1 MEGLPSTLTDRL
13 SKEGVTHLF
22 PGLDKNNYSG
32 FQKRFSPVQRQV
44 IPRLLSLSTLYPR
57 LRPPDVCVAAPT
69 GSGKTLAFVLPIVAS
84 LQGRMVPRVRAIA
97 VLPTQDLAL
106 QVCFLRLFIYSI
118 RKNLMATELSG
129 VQSVFHILRAMWAQ
143 GKTVDWWR
151 LRCWG
156 GWAGQ
161 KVWEWICP
169 AAVGHLGGH
178 SWQTYAHHSILSKS
192 RLVLSEVPGYR
203 RGRQNDGEHCSGMRQ
218 QDC

>member
-1 MEGLPSTLTDRL
+1 MILQVDLQAEQLAVEAMEGLPSMLTDRL

-22 PGLDKNNYSG
+22 PGLDEKKSG
-32 FQKRFSPVQRQV
+32 FQKQFSPVQRQV

-106 QVCFLRLFIYSI
+106 QVGFPSFLFIHSI
-118 RKNLMATELSG
+118 RMILMTTGLSG

-143 GKTVDWWR
+143 G
-151 LRCWG
+151 
-156 GWAGQ
+156 
-161 KVWEWICP
+161 
-169 AAVGHLGGH
+169 
-178 SWQTYAHHSILSKS
+178 
-192 RLVLSEVPGYR
+192 
-203 RGRQNDGEHCSGMRQ
+203 
-218 QDC
+218 

>member
-22 PGLDKNNYSG
+22 PGLDENDYSG
-32 FQKRFSPVQRQV
+32 FQKQFSPVQRQV

-106 QVCFLRLFIYSI
+106 QVCSRASYLYILSVR
-118 RKNLMATELSG
+118 TTGLSG

-143 GKTVDWWR
+143 GKTVDWRR
-151 LRCWG
+151 LRYWG
-156 GWAGQ
+156 RWSGQ

-178 SWQTYAHHSILSKS
+178 SWQTYAHHSILFKS
-192 RLVLSEVPGYR
+192 RLVSSEVPGYR
-203 RGRQNDGEHCSGMRQ
+203 RGRQNDGEHCSGMTQ